1 MTDLINVAIVGSGI
15 IGGNHA
21 DAVLRHPRLR
31 IVALVDA
38 VDAANTA
45 LAARITAAIAGSGHG
60 ADRAADTAAGRDD
73 PGPSCHRTL
82 GAALAAEQV
91 DLVAICTP
99 SGLHVEAAE
108 ETLRAGAHLLV
119 EKPLDVSLAKARA
132 FAKVAL
138 AAEARGLACAVVSQ
152 HRFDPAM
159 VAVRRAADDGRLGRL
174 TSAVVSMPWWRDQA
188 YYDSA
193 DWRGTWAFDG
203 GGAVA
208 NQGIHLVDQMLAL
221 LGPPV
226 EVTARTAR
234 VAHDRI
240 EVEDLAVAT
249 LRFAG
254 GALAVLH
261 ASTSAHPGLP
271 VRLQLH
277 GTRGSAVLHDDQ
289 LEYFHS
295 ADSPD
300 PAAVQTRALVAAED
314 LYGAPKPA
322 DGFVLGHLRQYQDL
336 VEAIDERRPPGVRV
350 ADGLLALATVR
361 AVYVAA
367 TLGRPV
373 LFDQVLDG
381 VHDDVRP
388 EVTWVAPPPS
398 AEEEQA

>member
-21 DAVLRHPRLR
+21 DAILRHPRLR

-38 VDAANTA
+38 VDAANAA
-45 LAARITAAIAGSGHG
+45 LAARI
-60 ADRAADTAAGRDD
+60 D
-73 PGPSCHRTL
+73 PPPSCHRTL
-82 GAALAAEQV
+82 GDALAAQQV

-108 ETLRAGAHLLV
+108 QTLRAGAHLLV
-119 EKPLDVSLAKARA
+119 EKPLDVSLPKARA

-138 AAEARGLACAVVSQ
+138 EAESRGLVCAVVSQ

-159 VAVRRAADDGRLGRL
+159 VAVQRAAAAGRLGRL

-271 VRLQLH
+271 VRLQVH

-289 LEYFHS
+289 LEYFHA
-295 ADSPD
+295 ADSD
-300 PAAVQTRALVAAED
+300 EPAAAQARALVGAGD

-322 DGFVLGHLRQYQDL
+322 DGFVVGHLRQYQDL

-373 LFDQVLDG
+373 QFDQVLDG

-388 EVTWVAPPPS
+388 EVTWVS
-398 AEEEQA
+398 TEEEQA

>member
-1 MTDLINVAIVGSGI
+1 MTEQLNVAIVGSGI

-21 DAVLRHPRLR
+21 DAILRHPRLR

-38 VDAANTA
+38 RLEAAQA
-45 LAARITAAIAGSGHG
+45 LAARIGSP
-60 ADRAADTAAGRDD
+60 A
-73 PGPSCHRTL
+73 PSCHLTL
-82 GAALAAEQV
+82 TGALAAERI

-138 AAEARGLACAVVSQ
+138 EAEARGLVCAVVSQ

-159 VAVRRAADDGRLGRL
+159 VAVRAAVRAGRLGRL

-203 GGAVA
+203 GGALA

-226 EVTARTAR
+226 EVFARTAL
-234 VAHDRI
+234 VSHDRI

-254 GALAVLH
+254 GAMAVLH
-261 ASTSAHPGLP
+261 ATTSARPGLP

-289 LEYFHS
+289 LEYFHA
-295 ADSPD
+295 ADQPD
-300 PAAVQTRALVAAED
+300 VAPAAQARSLVPAEE
-314 LYGAPKPA
+314 LFGAPKAP
-322 DGFVLGHLRQYQDL
+322 DGFVVGHLRQYRDL
-336 VEAIDERRPPGVRV
+336 VDAVDEGRPPGVRV
-350 ADGLLALATVR
+350 ADGLLALALVR
-361 AVYVAA
+361 AVYVSAA
-367 TLGRPV
+367 LGRPV
-373 LFDQVLDG
+373 DFQQVLDG
-381 VHDDVRP
+381 VFDDVKPAVGTRF
-388 EVTWVAPPPS
+388 
-398 AEEEQA
+398 EEQP

>member
-21 DAVLRHPRLR
+21 DAILRHPRLR

-38 VDAANTA
+38 VDTANAA
-45 LAARITAAIAGSGHG
+45 LAARI
-60 ADRAADTAAGRDD
+60 D
-73 PGPSCHRTL
+73 PPPSCHRTL
-82 GAALAAEQV
+82 GDALAAEQV

-108 ETLRAGAHLLV
+108 QTLRAGAHLLV
-119 EKPLDVSLAKARA
+119 EKPLDVSLPKARA
-132 FAKVAL
+132 FAKVAQE
-138 AAEARGLACAVVSQ
+138 AENRGLVCAVVSQ

-159 VAVRRAADDGRLGRL
+159 VAVQRAVREGRLGRL

-193 DWRGTWAFDG
+193 DWRGTWEFDG

-234 VAHDRI
+234 IAHERI

-271 VRLQLH
+271 VRLQVH

-289 LEYFHS
+289 LEYFS
-295 ADSPD
+295 CVGSGETATD
-300 PAAVQTRALVAAED
+300 LVGAGD
-314 LYGAPKPA
+314 VYGAPKPA

-336 VEAIDERRPPGVRV
+336 VEAIDERRLPGVRV

-388 EVTWVAPPPS
+388 AVTDVIK
-398 AEEEQA
+398 EEQA

>member
-21 DAVLRHPRLR
+21 DAILRHPRLR

-38 VDAANTA
+38 VDAANAA
-45 LAARITAAIAGSGHG
+45 LAARI
-60 ADRAADTAAGRDD
+60 D
-73 PGPSCHRTL
+73 PPPSCRRTL
-82 GAALAAEQV
+82 GDALAFEKI

-119 EKPLDVSLAKARA
+119 EKPLDVSLPKARA
-132 FAKVAL
+132 FAKVAQE
-138 AAEARGLACAVVSQ
+138 AENRGLACAVVSQ

-159 VAVRRAADDGRLGRL
+159 VAVQRAAAAGRLGRL

-234 VAHDRI
+234 IAHHGI
-240 EVEDLAVAT
+240 EVEDLAVGT

-295 ADSPD
+295 ADSPE
-300 PAAVQTRALVAAED
+300 PAAAQTRGLVAAED
-314 LYGAPKPA
+314 LYGAPKTP
-322 DGFVLGHLRQYQDL
+322 DGFVVGHLRQYQDL

-373 LFDQVLDG
+373 QFDQVLDG

-388 EVTWVAPPPS
+388 SVTDVI
-398 AEEEQA
+398 EEEQA

>member
-38 VDAANTA
+38 VDAANAA
-45 LAARITAAIAGSGHG
+45 LAARIAAATG
-60 ADRAADTAAGRDD
+60 AAPT
-73 PGPSCHRTL
+73 CHRTL
-82 GAALAAEQV
+82 GDALAAQPV

-108 ETLRAGAHLLV
+108 QTLRAGAHLLV
-119 EKPLDVSLAKARA
+119 EKPLDVSLPKARA

-138 AAEARGLACAVVSQ
+138 EAEERGLVCAVVSQ

-159 VAVRRAADDGRLGRL
+159 VAVQRAVRDGRLGRL

-193 DWRGTWAFDG
+193 DWRGTWEFDG

-226 EVTARTAR
+226 EVTARATR
-234 VAHDRI
+234 IAHERI

-249 LRFAG
+249 LSFAG

-261 ASTSAHPGLP
+261 ASTSAYPGLP
-271 VRLQLH
+271 VRLQVH
-277 GTRGSAVLHDDQ
+277 GTAGSAVLHEDQ

-295 ADSPD
+295 AGSADT
-300 PAAVQTRALVAAED
+300 AADLVGAGD
-314 LYGAPKPA
+314 RYGDPKPA
-322 DGFVLGHLRQYQDL
+322 DGFVLGHLRQYDDL
-336 VEAIDERRPPGVRV
+336 VEAIDGRRPPGVRV

-373 LFDQVLDG
+373 LFEQVLDG
-381 VHDDVRP
+381 VHDDVQPNVRQ
-388 EVTWVAPPPS
+388 
-398 AEEEQA
+398 EEQA